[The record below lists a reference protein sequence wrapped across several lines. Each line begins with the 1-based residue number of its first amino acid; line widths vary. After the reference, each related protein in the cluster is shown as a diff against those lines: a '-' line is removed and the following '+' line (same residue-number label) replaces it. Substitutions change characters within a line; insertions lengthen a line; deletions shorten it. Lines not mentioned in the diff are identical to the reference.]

1 MTTNNWFE
9 VSPNGLRKTLS
20 QKDKF
25 FLITETVSNAWD
37 AEGCTRVDITLTKPD
52 EHGFSW
58 LTAVDNAPKGFTD
71 ISHAYLMYAESEKKD
86 KANKRGRFN
95 AGEKDVIAMSVEA
108 KLTTVTGQILFNS
121 DGTRTE
127 GTEKT
132 AVGSTL
138 TAKIPL
144 TLEEYEHVITQAKR
158 LIPPNNIATYVNGV
172 HVASRRAAGVF
183 DASLPTP
190 LADREG
196 FVRNVERPCRVK
208 LFNPLPGEQA
218 YIYEMGIPIVELG
231 DDLWHIDVQQK
242 VPLSRDRDNVNPAY
256 LRKVQAAVLA
266 AKVDT
271 LTPEETQLSWVN
283 AAAGA
288 PETKDEVVKKVL
300 TTRYEGKEM
309 VLPDRNDAGATR
321 EAQSHGA
328 VVLERTLTG
337 DFRKRAKDLKNADGS
352 EFIALASKKYATLHE
367 QIDSDEVPEEQ
378 WSQSTREYVSFI
390 ERVAPLLLDDGQRI
404 RVKIIDNDDEK
415 VRGCLRW
422 QSGVMLVN
430 LAFHNTEDAVGNLY
444 LLIHEMAHASV
455 HNNDHLS
462 FAFYK
467 TVTKVGAKLAQLAIE
482 RPGLFR
488 NAQAMAM
495 AAD

>member
-1 MTTNNWFE
+1 MSKSWFE

-52 EHGFSW
+52 ENGFSW
-58 LTAVDNAPKGFTD
+58 LTATDNAPQGFSD
-71 ISHAYLMYAESEKKD
+71 ISHSYMMYAESEKKD

-108 KLTTVTGQILFNS
+108 RLTTVSGQILFNS

-127 GTEKT
+127 GSEKRN
-132 AVGSTL
+132 AGSEL

-144 TLEEYEHVITQAKR
+144 TLEEYEHVIAQAKR
-158 LIPPNNIATYVNGV
+158 LLPPNNIATYVNGV
-172 HVASRRAAGVF
+172 HVASRRASGTI

-196 FVRNVERPCRVK
+196 FVRNVERPCKVK

-242 VPLSRDRDNVNPAY
+242 VPLSRDRDNVNPSY
-256 LRKVQAAVLA
+256 LRKVQAAVLN
-266 AKVDT
+266 AKVGD
-271 LTPEETQLSWVN
+271 LTPEETQLAWVN

-288 PETKDEVVKKVL
+288 PEAKDDVVKKVL
-300 TTRYEGKEM
+300 VTRYEGKEM

-321 EAQSHGA
+321 EAQSKGA
-328 VVLERTLTG
+328 VVLDRALTG
-337 DFRKRAKDLKNADGS
+337 DFRKRAKELRNSDGS
-352 EFIALASKKYATLHE
+352 AFIELATKKYSTLHE
-367 QIDSDEVPEEQ
+367 QIDSDEVPESQ
-378 WSQSTREYVSFI
+378 WAQATREYVSFI
-390 ERVAPLLLDDGQRI
+390 ERVAPLLLSDGQRI
-404 RVKIIDNDDEK
+404 TVKVIDNDDDK

-422 QSGVMLVN
+422 QSGVMLFN
-430 LAFHNTEDAVGNLY
+430 LAFHDTEDWVGNFE
-444 LLIHEMAHASV
+444 LLIHEMAHATV

-462 FAFYK
+462 HMFYK
-467 TVTKVGAKLAQLAIE
+467 TVTQVGAKLARLAVE
-482 RPGLFR
+482 RPHLFEV
-488 NAQAMAM
+488 AAAAAM